1 MGDHLDGSSIYDGIN
16 LPQFHYYEVQKVGP
30 AFDNDMLMNIGK
42 NWYEEDIDKSQN
54 TFQNK
59 EGALNVRVTDLSI
72 S

>member
-1 MGDHLDGSSIYDGIN
+1 MGDHLDGSSIHYGIN
-16 LPQFHYYEVQKVGP
+16 LPQFHHYGVQKNGP
-30 AFDNDMLMNIGK
+30 EFDDDMLMNIGK